1 MAKIIK
7 LIRADKSG
15 VYALPEGC
23 GWTFAVV
30 QSISVDG
37 KPVKEGRYAVDA
49 DNTAV
54 DIYDAKDNSVV
65 TVILK

>member
-7 LIRADKSG
+7 LIRADESG

-23 GWTFAVV
+23 GWTFDAV
-30 QSISVDG
+30 QAILVDS
-37 KPVKEGRYAVDA
+37 KPVKKGRYAIVA
-49 DNTAV
+49 GNTAV
-54 DIYDAKDNSVV
+54 DIFDVKNEAVI